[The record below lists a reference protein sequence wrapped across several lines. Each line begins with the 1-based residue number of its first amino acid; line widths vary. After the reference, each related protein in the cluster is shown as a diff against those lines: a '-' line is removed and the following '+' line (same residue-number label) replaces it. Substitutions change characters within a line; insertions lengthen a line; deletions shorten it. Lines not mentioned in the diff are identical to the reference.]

1 MKVLRFLSV
10 LLLMCSLPL
19 CAFAAMDEG
28 YIKDSTKWQFNNEVV
43 LGSEQRIGSYRGI
56 YNYYSDV
63 ANNCFYLQ
71 LSYEEDSL
79 VNDDTYICLQFNIKN
94 DDCEYQLLI
103 DESGFINAAD
113 YAPKTFDVR
122 VDFGEIWLNGQVIY
136 VGIEFLNK
144 NDKKLNNYLN
154 FSLLVNESVYELCDE
169 NIKLAYGDYTESQN
183 PAKPT
188 EAKPSTTKESATKE
202 PTTKKETTT
211 KFKYTYTTTTQPAE
225 KEPNNTAEK
234 TTKPK
239 TETTTKFKYSGATGF
254 SSSGEYIAGADGSD
268 DNSDGNSTPQIPQ
281 DGANRTENGIII
293 PETNSA
299 AEKSTQAKLLTAMA
313 VICAVAGGAIITRNV
328 SPKKKAA
335 NETDTEE

>member
-43 LGSEQRIGSYRGI
+43 LGSEQQIGSYRGI
-56 YNYYSDV
+56 YTYYSDV

-79 VNDDTYICLQFNIKN
+79 ANDDTYICLQFNIKN
-94 DDCEYQLLI
+94 DDREYQLLI

-144 NDKKLNNYLN
+144 NDKKLNNYLS
-154 FSLLVNESVYELCDE
+154 FSLLINESVYELCDE
-169 NIKLAYGDYTESQN
+169 NIKLPYGDYAESQN
-183 PAKPT
+183 STKPT
-188 EAKPSTTKESATKE
+188 EAKPSTTKESTTKE

-225 KEPNNTAEK
+225 KESNNTAEK
-234 TTKPK
+234 TTKSK
-239 TETTTKFKYSGATGF
+239 TEATTKFKYSGSTGS
-254 SSSGEYIAGADGSD
+254 SSSGEYIAGADGSSD
-268 DNSDGNSTPQIPQ
+268 DPDGNSTPQIPQ
-281 DGANRTENGIII
+281 DEANRTENGIII

-299 AEKSTQAKLLTAMA
+299 AEKSPQAKLLTAMA
-313 VICAVAGGAIITRNV
+313 VICAVAGGAIIARNI
-328 SPKKKAA
+328 SPKKKAI
-335 NETDTEE
+335 NETDAEE